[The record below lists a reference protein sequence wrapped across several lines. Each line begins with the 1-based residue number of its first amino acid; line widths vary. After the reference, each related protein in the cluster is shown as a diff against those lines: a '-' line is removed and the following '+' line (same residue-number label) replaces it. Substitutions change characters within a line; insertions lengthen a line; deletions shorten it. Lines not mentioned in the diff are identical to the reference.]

1 MATRN
6 VTMNLIRAVALT
18 VALAACTR
26 SAPRDSNETG
36 AAESGA
42 ASSSTTSGA
51 STSSAAQSGPP
62 QAAASVTATA
72 RASVVPAGTTI
83 TVYKSP
89 TCGCCGK
96 WEDHMR
102 SAGFT
107 VKSVPT
113 NDLDAVKKTHAIPMN
128 MQSCH
133 TGLVNGYIVEGHAPA
148 ADIARMLDEKP
159 DIRGIAVPG
168 MPAGSPGMEGAWR
181 DAYDVVTLPKSG
193 TSTVWSRH

>member
-1 MATRN
+1 MTL
-6 VTMNLIRAVALT
+6 VRALALT
-18 VALAACTR
+18 LSLAACTR
-26 SAPRDSNETG
+26 GAPR
-36 AAESGA
+36 ES
-42 ASSSTTSGA
+42 SESTTTAGA
-51 STSSAAQSGPP
+51 TPAAAQSD
-62 QAAASVTATA
+62 AAGATA
-72 RASVVPAGTTI
+72 SATASASASIVPAGTTI

-107 VKSVPT
+107 VKSVAT
-113 NDLDAVKKTHAIPMN
+113 NDMDAVKRTHAIPMN

-133 TGLVNGYIVEGHAPA
+133 TGLVNGYIVEGHVPPV
-148 ADIARMLDEKP
+148 DVARMLSEKP

-181 DAYDVVTLPKSG
+181 DAYEVVTLPKTGESK
-193 TSTVWSRH
+193 VWSRH